1 MGIFFYTH
9 SVAFVEDLK
18 LKDNSTYSSEDEL
31 LNDMEEAY
39 QQVFWGSTIFCDA

>member
-9 SVAFVEDLK
+9 SVALVEDLR
-18 LKDNSTYSSEDEL
+18 LRDNSTYATEEEL

-39 QQVFWGSTIFCDA
+39 QQVN